1 MRGKKTGLILEG
13 GAMRG
18 MYTAGV
24 IDVMMANG
32 ITFDGMAGVSA
43 GAAFGCNYKS
53 HQIGRVIRYNMLL
66 SHDWRYCSLASWI
79 LTGDLY
85 GGKYDY
91 HTLPEKLDVMDKRT
105 YDENPMRFFAVC
117 TDADTGEPVYAE
129 CPYLDNRSLEYMRA
143 SASMPA
149 ASRPVKLDGRR
160 LLDGGVSDPIP
171 TEWMASQGYNR
182 NVVVLTQPVDYV
194 KQPQKDMKLL
204 SFLLRDEPA
213 ILEKLSARH
222 VSYNERTALIRQ
234 QEEEGKLFV
243 IRPKHPLNIG
253 SMSHDPLK
261 KQEVY
266 RHGVEVMEER
276 IEDLKKY
283 LAD

>member
-1 MRGKKTGLILEG
+1 MSEKKTGLILEG

-32 ITFDGMAGVSA
+32 ITFDGMVGVSA

-66 SHDWRYCSLASWI
+66 SHDWRYCSIASWL

-91 HTLPEKLDVMDKRT
+91 HTLPERLDVMDRKT
-105 YDENPMRFFAVC
+105 YDNNPMRFFAVC
-117 TDADTGEPVYAE
+117 TDVDTGEPVYAE
-129 CPYLDNRSLEYMRA
+129 CPYLDNQSLEYMRA

-149 ASRPVKLDGRR
+149 ASRPVKADGRR

-171 TEWMASQGYNR
+171 TEWMALQGYNR
-182 NVVVLTQPVDYV
+182 NVVVLTQPLDYV
-194 KQPQKDMKLL
+194 KKPQKDMKLL

-213 ILEKLSARH
+213 ILKKLSTRH
-222 VSYNERTALIRQ
+222 VSYNERTALIRK

-243 IRPKHPLNIG
+243 IRPKHALQIG
-253 SMSHDPLK
+253 SASHDPLK

>member
-1 MRGKKTGLILEG
+1 MSEKKTGLILEG

-32 ITFDGMAGVSA
+32 ITFDGMVGVSA

-66 SHDWRYCSLASWI
+66 SHDWRYCSIASWL

-91 HTLPEKLDVMDKRT
+91 HTLPERLDVMDRKT
-105 YDENPMRFFAVC
+105 YDNNPMRFFAVC
-117 TDADTGEPVYAE
+117 TDVDTGEPVYAE
-129 CPYLDNRSLEYMRA
+129 CPYLDNQSLEYMRA

-149 ASRPVKLDGRR
+149 ASRPVKVDGRR

-171 TEWMASQGYNR
+171 TEWMALQGYNR
-182 NVVVLTQPVDYV
+182 NVVVLTQPLDYV
-194 KQPQKDMKLL
+194 KKPQKDMKLL

-213 ILEKLSARH
+213 ILKKLSTRH
-222 VSYNERTALIRQ
+222 VSYNERTALIRK

-243 IRPKHPLNIG
+243 IRPKHALQIG
-253 SMSHDPLK
+253 SASHDPLK